1 MSVRALLT
9 RATERLTAAG
19 VPSPRTDAELLL
31 AHVVGTARSML
42 GLHDAP
48 SSSERAAFDELL
60 RRRVAR
66 EPLQHLTGRAAFRY
80 LELEVG
86 PGVFIPR
93 PETETL
99 VGWALQVLADTG
111 APPRVVDLCTGSGAI
126 AAAIAGEA
134 PGSTVHAVE
143 VDPAAYVYAERN
155 LSRTD
160 VDLRLGDI
168 TDSFDD
174 LDQKVD
180 LVLANP
186 PYVPEP
192 SADSVEPEVREYDPE
207 AALWSGPDGLG
218 MIRQVERVAY
228 QLLRPGG
235 RVGCEHADEQGVT
248 APEVF
253 AAGGHWRDV
262 EDHNDLAGRPR
273 FVTARKR

>member
-160 VDLRLGDI
+160 VDLRLGD
-168 TDSFDD
+168 
-174 LDQKVD
+174 
-180 LVLANP
+180 
-186 PYVPEP
+186 
-192 SADSVEPEVREYDPE
+192 
-207 AALWSGPDGLG
+207 
-218 MIRQVERVAY
+218 
-228 QLLRPGG
+228 
-235 RVGCEHADEQGVT
+235 
-248 APEVF
+248 
-253 AAGGHWRDV
+253 
-262 EDHNDLAGRPR
+262 
-273 FVTARKR
+273 